1 MKKKFDDRCGY
12 RTEKNFV
19 NTYVQDLDLSCKKV
33 VYQQQQQK
41 NKLKT
46 GRATSLAQGSLF
58 ALIQVL

>member
-1 MKKKFDDRCGY
+1 MIDVVIEQK
-12 RTEKNFV
+12 KNFV

-46 GRATSLAQGSLF
+46 GRATSLAQGGLDLL
-58 ALIQVL
+58 LIQVL